1 VGEEDWLPIAGIH
14 KVTNMEYL
22 GQIAYALVLAV
33 PIACLVWTF
42 TQEEIFREFRDTL
55 KTYQREHGDSFWRKK
70 LAYLPTCPYC
80 FSHYVAIMFLGLF
93 RFRML
98 VSDWRGYVVSLFTL
112 VLIANVYITA
122 YNMLRAALRASKAIA
137 DRAEAH
143 ANEAKRLSM
152 PMEGWKPKTWP
163 SRIHLHGTANGQW
176 KPLVDR
182 HAVGPNAVRSG
193 VLAPDPFRAANGRT

>member
-1 VGEEDWLPIAGIH
+1 MR
-14 KVTNMEYL
+14 T
-22 GQIAYALVLAV
+22 ALVLAV

-80 FSHYVAIMFLGLF
+80 FSHYVTIVFLGLF

-143 ANEAKRLSM
+143 ADEARRLSK
-152 PMEGWKPKTWP
+152 PMEAWKPRDMAVARPP
-163 SRIHLHGTANGQW
+163 SRKGQRPIEAAGRSACRRAERRW
-176 KPLVDR
+176 IRCL
-182 HAVGPNAVRSG
+182 GPRS
-193 VLAPDPFRAANGRT
+193 VSRCQRSDMTYRTLNLYTVVSR

>member
-1 VGEEDWLPIAGIH
+1 MR
-14 KVTNMEYL
+14 T
-22 GQIAYALVLAV
+22 ALVLAV

-80 FSHYVAIMFLGLF
+80 FSHYVTIVFLGLF

-143 ANEAKRLSM
+143 ADEARRLSK
-152 PMEGWKPKTWP
+152 PMEAWKPKTWP
-163 SRIHLHGTANGQW
+163 LRVHLHGRANGQS
-176 KPLVDR
+176 KPLADR
-182 HAVGPNAVRSG
+182 RAVGPNAAGSG